1 LNHSRE
7 NMDLLWELI
16 KSAQEVGWHGARIKS
31 EPTTEKF
38 IEAYERQNRALLKIY
53 NEMKKEDGR

>member
-1 LNHSRE
+1 
-7 NMDLLWELI
+7 MDLLWELI
-16 KSAQEVGWHGARIKS
+16 KSAQAVGWHGARIKS